1 MAQLTVSSNYRD
13 TVFVCVIFNI
23 ADKNELSL
31 TFFIP
36 FQKTVDG
43 TPLVLIA
50 LIMVISSLILDTQ
63 PIAHA
68 VNVVEVFEITGTI
81 HLGRM
86 T

>member
-1 MAQLTVSSNYRD
+1 M
-13 TVFVCVIFNI
+13 
-23 ADKNELSL
+23 
-31 TFFIP
+31 
-36 FQKTVDG
+36 DG

-68 VNVVEVFEITGTI
+68 VNVAEAFEITGMI